1 LFVTS
6 AQKFGFKRRD
16 TVVTIEMHPRAGDH
30 RRMTQLLLIRH
41 GETDWNREMRF
52 QGQRDVPLNA
62 TGLQQA
68 ARLAERLATETIDA
82 IVSSD
87 LLRARQTAAPCAQQL
102 GLPVITEPG
111 LREQS
116 FGTLEGR
123 RAADV
128 QREHPEIWAAW
139 SRHDADY
146 AVPGGESTQAFHGRV
161 VQSLLQLVQAHAG
174 RTLAVVTH
182 GGALDML
189 WRHAQAL
196 PLHGPRTCAIPNC
209 GLNRL
214 QWAEQRLLILH
225 WADDTHLQGL
235 PPQPSTVPASL
246 QLAAP

>member
-1 LFVTS
+1 
-6 AQKFGFKRRD
+6 
-16 TVVTIEMHPRAGDH
+16 
-30 RRMTQLLLIRH
+30 MTQLLMLRH

-52 QGQRDVPLNA
+52 QGQLDVPLNA
-62 TGLQQA
+62 AGLLQA
-68 ARLAERLATETIDA
+68 RRAAERLAAEPVDA

-87 LLRARQTAAPCAQQL
+87 LLRARQTAAACAERL
-102 GLPVITEPG
+102 GLPVLLEPG

-116 FGTLEGR
+116 FGMLEGL

-128 QREHPEIWAAW
+128 QQQHPAVWEAWA
-139 SRHDADY
+139 RHDAHY
-146 AVPGGESTQAFHGRV
+146 AVPGGESVQAFHDRV
-161 VQSLLQLVQAHAG
+161 VAALQRLVAAHAG
-174 RTLAVVTH
+174 RTLLVVTH

-209 GLNRL
+209 GLSRL
-214 QWAEQRLLILH
+214 QWAQPRLLIRH
-225 WADDTHLQGL
+225 WGDDSHLQGL